1 MIAYNGGFGS
11 HQQNY
16 LVHPGWPHLIQLGT
30 KELWK

>member
-16 LVHPGWPHLIQLGT
+16 PVHTGWPNLIELGA